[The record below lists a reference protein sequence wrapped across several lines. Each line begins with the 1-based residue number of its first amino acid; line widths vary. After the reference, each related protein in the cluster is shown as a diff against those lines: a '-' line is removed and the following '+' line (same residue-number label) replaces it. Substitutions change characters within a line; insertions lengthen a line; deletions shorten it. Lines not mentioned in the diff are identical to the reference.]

1 MTIAATIAISE
12 DMSQSDPSHPQP
24 GLAGFARHLLARSR
38 RLLPAR
44 LRGDR
49 PVVPVVRLGGV
60 IGAVTPLRQGLTLAG
75 VARTLERAFATRNAK
90 AVALVINSPGGSPV
104 QSRQIFLRIRQLAA
118 EKKLPVLAFVE
129 DVAAS
134 GGYMIACAAD
144 EIFVD
149 PSSILGSI
157 GVVGGSFGFE
167 GLIKKIGVERRL
179 YTAGAHK
186 ATLDPFLPEDP
197 EDVARLKAIQREIH
211 AVFITLVKESRGARL
226 TGADD
231 YLFTGEYW
239 AGGRAV
245 ELGLA
250 DAIGD
255 LRSTL
260 RARFGDKVQ
269 TPVIAPASGPLAGL
283 LGRRVPGA
291 TSLLGGAELPDE
303 LISALEARA
312 VWARFGF

>member
-1 MTIAATIAISE
+1 
-12 DMSQSDPSHPQP
+12 MSQSDPSHPQP